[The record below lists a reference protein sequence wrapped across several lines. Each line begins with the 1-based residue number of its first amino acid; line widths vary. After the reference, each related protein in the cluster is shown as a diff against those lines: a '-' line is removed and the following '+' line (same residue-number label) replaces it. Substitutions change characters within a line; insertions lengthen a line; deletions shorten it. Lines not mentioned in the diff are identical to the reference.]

1 MAGGVPGGTGLGK
14 GTVCAI
20 ATEANRTHIHLI
32 DELIG

>member
-1 MAGGVPGGTGLGK
+1 MAGGVPGGK